1 MRLRK
6 EQNKARQDEV
16 FGGFSSAERLEYEA
30 REKRISDLQAEL
42 KTSSQSG
49 MTAAEQR
56 RKWNKHPEIDSSQSH
71 ARQPYLGREKG
82 SSGAFTDSLKTGD
95 RSKSSVKL
103 RLHLRSIGLE
113 GRRLECFLQ
122 ITSFVQ
128 GLAAEQMCSNALL
141 FLEGENEKVAVP
153 REFIRTKAQ
162 EWEQQGFRLKLAM
175 NF

>member
-1 MRLRK
+1 MIFEHYESDPYEIYDPYFFTSIPGKDRSWPF
-6 EQNKARQDEV
+6 AY
-16 FGGFSSAERLEYEA
+16 AERWRARLERPFQEA
-30 REKRISDLQAEL
+30 GPRFGERMNGMYTHGILQFGSISC
-42 KTSSQSG
+42 TYV
-49 MTAAEQR
+49 R
-56 RKWNKHPEIDSSQSH
+56 
-71 ARQPYLGREKG
+71 G
-82 SSGAFTDSLKTGD
+82 SEY
-95 RSKSSVKL
+95 
-103 RLHLRSIGLE
+103 RSIFAQLVGDDLVVLGEAALTLEIHGLE

-153 REFIRTKAQ
+153 REFIRTRAQ

>member
-1 MRLRK
+1 MIFEHYESDPYEIYDPYFFTSIPGKDRSWPF
-6 EQNKARQDEV
+6 AY
-16 FGGFSSAERLEYEA
+16 AERWLARLERPFQEA
-30 REKRISDLQAEL
+30 GPRFGERMNGMYTHGILQFGSISC
-42 KTSSQSG
+42 TYV
-49 MTAAEQR
+49 R
-56 RKWNKHPEIDSSQSH
+56 
-71 ARQPYLGREKG
+71 G
-82 SSGAFTDSLKTGD
+82 SEY
-95 RSKSSVKL
+95 
-103 RLHLRSIGLE
+103 RSIFAQLVGDDLVVLGEAALTLEIHGLE

-153 REFIRTKAQ
+153 REFIRTRAQ